1 MEAYGFSQR
10 RACRLIGMTRSS
22 FHYQRSGNRDEA
34 LRLRLLEL
42 AALRPR
48 YGSPRLCVLLRRE
61 GYRVNHKRVERLYR
75 QERLSLRRRSPRK
88 RVSALRVPLV
98 AAQAVNA
105 RWSLDF
111 VSDVLVDG
119 RRIRCLTVVDDY
131 SRECPGIY
139 VDSSIGGSQ
148 VTRFLDQLVQQR
160 GLPQVLCTD
169 NGPEFAGRLLDQWA
183 HQRGVKLHYIEPGK
197 PYQNAYI
204 ESFNGR
210 FRDECLNQHL
220 FFDLLDA
227 RQKIETWRL
236 DYNQNRPHSSLGNM
250 TPQEF
255 VTKQAV
261 MTPCLTGR

>member
-1 MEAYGFSQR
+1 M
-10 RACRLIGMTRSS
+10 
-22 FHYQRSGNRDEA
+22 
-34 LRLRLLEL
+34 
-42 AALRPR
+42 
-48 YGSPRLCVLLRRE
+48 
-61 GYRVNHKRVERLYR
+61 
-75 QERLSLRRRSPRK
+75 
-88 RVSALRVPLV
+88 SALRVPL
-98 AAQAVNA
+98 APAEAINA

-111 VSDVLVDG
+111 VSDALVNG

-139 VDSSIGGSQ
+139 VDSSITGSQ
-148 VTRFLDQLVQQR
+148 VAQFLDHLVELR
-160 GLPQVLCTD
+160 GLPKVLCTD
-169 NGPEFAGRLLDQWA
+169 NGPEFAGRVLDQWA
-183 HQRGVKLHYIEPGK
+183 HQNGVKLHYIEPGK

-227 RQKIETWRL
+227 RQKIEMWRL

-255 VTKQAV
+255 VASQAV
-261 MTPCLTGR
+261 MTPCLTTGC

>member
-42 AALRPR
+42 AVLRPR